1 VNLEDAADRRASLAV
16 PCSHCHAETGQVCT
30 RPDGRGGRVELENV
44 AAHTPRLAD
53 AGVIHAPIPSR
64 DLRGA

>member
-1 VNLEDAADRRASLAV
+1 MNLEDAADRRASLVV
-16 PCSHCHAETGQVCT
+16 PCSHCHAEPGQVCR
-30 RPDGRGGRVELENV
+30 RPTADGGWAELERV

>member
-1 VNLEDAADRRASLAV
+1 MNLEDAEDRRRSLAV
-16 PCSHCHAETGQVCT
+16 PCSHCHAEAGQVCT
-30 RPDGRGGRVELENV
+30 RSDGRGGRVELERV
-44 AAHTPRLAD
+44 AAHTPRLHA

>member
-1 VNLEDAADRRASLAV
+1 MNLEDAEDRRRAMTV
-16 PCSHCHAETGQVCT
+16 PCRYCPATAGQVCVRRT
-30 RPDGRGGRVELENV
+30 ADGEWVELENV

-53 AGVIHAPIPSR
+53 AGVIHAPIPSG

>member
-1 VNLEDAADRRASLAV
+1 MNLEDAEDRRRSLAV
-16 PCSHCHAETGQVCT
+16 PCRHCPAQPGEVCV
-30 RPDGRGGRVELENV
+30 RPTADGTWVELERV

-64 DLRGA
+64 DLRGS